1 MFYHISRTLE
11 FLPYMAYAILGLVW
25 VFMEVK
31 CFRELQREKPGE
43 TAWREGFIPP
53 PGEGY
58 EYYVN
63 ANSICYIQQ
72 KAKNR
77 FKIYIVQGDRP
88 AAKLKQD
95 KYGTYFNASC
105 QDAAAAEKIVDVA
118 FGM

>member
-1 MFYHISRTLE
+1 MLLIFTHPLPVNFLLSSPLGGLTFY
-11 FLPYMAYAILGLVW
+11 
-25 VFMEVK
+25 
-31 CFRELQREKPGE
+31 LQ
-43 TAWREGFIPP
+43 A
-53 PGEGY
+53 GEGY

-63 ANSICYIQQ
+63 ANSICYILQ

-77 FKIYIVQGDRP
+77 FKIYIIQGDRP

>member
-11 FLPYMAYAILGLVW
+11 ILSYMAYALLGIVW
-25 VFMEVK
+25 IIMEIK
-31 CFRELQREKPGE
+31 NYCETHREPDGD
-43 TAWREGFIPP
+43 TPWREGFIPP

-63 ANSICYIQQ
+63 ANSLCYILH

-77 FKIYIVQGDRP
+77 FKIYIIQGERP
-88 AAKLKQD
+88 AAKLKRD

>member
-1 MFYHISRTLE
+1 MLPIFTHPLPANFLLSSPLGGLTFY
-11 FLPYMAYAILGLVW
+11 
-25 VFMEVK
+25 
-31 CFRELQREKPGE
+31 LQ
-43 TAWREGFIPP
+43 A
-53 PGEGY
+53 GEGY

-63 ANSICYIQQ
+63 ANSICYILQ

-77 FKIYIVQGDRP
+77 FKIYIIQGDRP